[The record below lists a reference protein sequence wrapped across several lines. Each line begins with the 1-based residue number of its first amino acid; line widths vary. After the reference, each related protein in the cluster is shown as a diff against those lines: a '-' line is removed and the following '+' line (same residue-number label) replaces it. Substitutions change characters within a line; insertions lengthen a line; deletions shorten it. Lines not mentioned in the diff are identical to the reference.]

1 MSSST
6 GSAPGDHPAISTSP
20 STPSAAKEPPSPPP
34 PPSPL
39 DRAFL
44 TGQPD
49 VGALIL
55 VRHGQQEWPGGPNPA
70 ASEWVDPPL
79 SAVGQ
84 RQAEAVGASLAHDQI
99 DAVYSSHLR
108 RAAETGGQI
117 AKHHG
122 IDPVVYEEL
131 REIEIFR
138 DLPPGASIRDVV
150 RPPFLRGMQERFI
163 RERRWD
169 VYPYTE
175 TSAEFRHRVLTS
187 VEGILAEHPAQR
199 VVIACH
205 GGVINAY
212 VGYLLGLDEDMFFRP
227 GHGSISR
234 VLVGDG
240 RRVVHTLN
248 EFHHLA
254 AVDPALVTF

>member
-1 MSSST
+1 
-6 GSAPGDHPAISTSP
+6 
-20 STPSAAKEPPSPPP
+20 
-34 PPSPL
+34 
-39 DRAFL
+39 
-44 TGQPD
+44 
-49 VGALIL
+49 LIL
-55 VRHGQQEWPGGPNPA
+55 VRHGQQEWPEGPNPA

-79 SAVGQ
+79 SAIGQ
-84 RQAEAVGASLAHDQI
+84 RQAELVGASLAHDNI
-99 DAVYSSHLR
+99 DAVYSSHLK

-122 IDPVVYEEL
+122 IDPVVYQEL

-150 RPPFLRGMQERFI
+150 RPPFLRGMQERFV

-175 TSAEFRHRVLTS
+175 TSAEFRYRVVTS
-187 VEGILAEHPAQR
+187 VEGILAEHPGQR

-205 GGVINAY
+205 GGVINAF
-212 VGYLLGLDEDMFFRP
+212 VGHVLGLVEDMFFRP
-227 GHGSISR
+227 GHASISR
-234 VLVGDG
+234 VLIGDG

-248 EFHHLA
+248 ELHHLA
-254 AVDPALVTF
+254 TIEPGMVTF